1 MKNFYISYSKD
12 VNKDLI
18 NFLKKKFR
26 CIKIKDYS
34 EKSVINLL
42 KSKIF
47 ITKYIDLPKFSDKKF
62 NLKLL
67 QLTTSDYSKINKKYA
82 KKKKIFIL
90 NNQGANSTSVAEHTI
105 ALLLTNFRNIIK
117 QNLYLKK
124 GIWLNLKDIN
134 IELENKKIGIIGIGK
149 AGLKVCKLAKA
160 FNMKVFFNE
169 VKNKKV
175 ERYRHKFNFKTK
187 KFIYKNC
194 DIISLHVDL
203 NKTTN
208 NLIGLK
214 ELNMMKKNAT
224 LINTSRGKVVN
235 EKELTNFLIN
245 NKNFKAC
252 IDVYQ
257 NEKRVNKKLVNLPNV
272 VSTPHSGPSK
282 ETRQKLFKQI

>member
-67 QLTTSDYSKINKKYA
+67 QLTTSDYSKINKKYN

-124 GIWLNLKDIN
+124 DL
-134 IELENKKIGIIGIGK
+134 
-149 AGLKVCKLAKA
+149 
-160 FNMKVFFNE
+160 
-169 VKNKKV
+169 VKSK
-175 ERYRHKFNFKTK
+175 RYK
-187 KFIYKNC
+187 Y
-194 DIISLHVDL
+194 
-203 NKTTN
+203 
-208 NLIGLK
+208 
-214 ELNMMKKNAT
+214 
-224 LINTSRGKVVN
+224 
-235 EKELTNFLIN
+235 
-245 NKNFKAC
+245 
-252 IDVYQ
+252 
-257 NEKRVNKKLVNLPNV
+257 
-272 VSTPHSGPSK
+272 
-282 ETRQKLFKQI
+282 